1 MTMEAIATPENL
13 EAFLGLIV
21 AAIKGGQWPLVAIL
35 TLILGVW
42 AVRKFLGPKYP
53 ALQTGAA
60 GAALNILAGFLT
72 AVGVS
77 LIGGIPFT
85 WALAGSAL
93 LSSIAAGWF
102 SLASA
107 FFPDAFKRGDPAA
120 IVTKAEKAGL
130 AAAVVAKPPRS
141 TDIANGP

>member
-1 MTMEAIATPENL
+1 MKMEAIATPENL

-21 AAIKGGQWPLVAIL
+21 AAIKGGQWPLVAVL

-53 ALQTGAA
+53 ALLTGAA
-60 GAALNILAGFLT
+60 GASLNILAGFLT

-93 LSSIAAGWF
+93 LSSVAAGWF

-107 FFPDAFKRGDPAA
+107 FFPGAFSRGNAA
-120 IVTKAEKAGL
+120 ASISEAEKRGL
-130 AAAVVAKPPRS
+130 AAAVAATPPTS
-141 TDIANGP
+141 DSIANGP

>member
-1 MTMEAIATPENL
+1 MPPPSPENL

-21 AAIKGGQWPLVAIL
+21 AAIKGGQWPLVGIL

-93 LSSIAAGWF
+93 LSSVAAGWF

-107 FFPDAFKRGDPAA
+107 FLPDAFKRGDPAA
-120 IVTKAEKAGL
+120 ITAKAEKLAL
-130 AAAVVAKPPRS
+130 AAAAKAPPAPSS

>member
-1 MTMEAIATPENL
+1 MEAIATPENL
-13 EAFLGLIV
+13 EAFLGLVV
-21 AAIKGGQWPLVAIL
+21 AAIKGGQWPLVAVL
-35 TLILGVW
+35 VLILGVW
-42 AVRKFLGPKYP
+42 AIRKFLGPKYP

-60 GAALNILAGFLT
+60 GASLNILAGFLT

-93 LSSIAAGWF
+93 LSSVAAGWF

-107 FFPDAFKRGDPAA
+107 FFPNLFSRGDASA
-120 IVTKAEKAGL
+120 EIAKAEKL
-130 AAAVVAKPPRS
+130 AAAVVAKPPSS

>member
-1 MTMEAIATPENL
+1 MEAIATPENL

-21 AAIKGGQWPLVAIL
+21 AAIKGGQWPLLSIL

-42 AVRKFLGPKYP
+42 AIRKYLGPKHP
-53 ALQTGAA
+53 ALLTGAA
-60 GAALNILAGFLT
+60 GASLNILAGFLT

-93 LSSIAAGWF
+93 LSSVAAGWF

-107 FFPDAFKRGDPAA
+107 LLPGTFKRGDAPASITA
-120 IVTKAEKAGL
+120 AEKAGL
-130 AAAVVAKPPRS
+130 AAAVTAKPPTS
-141 TDIANGP
+141 DSIANGP